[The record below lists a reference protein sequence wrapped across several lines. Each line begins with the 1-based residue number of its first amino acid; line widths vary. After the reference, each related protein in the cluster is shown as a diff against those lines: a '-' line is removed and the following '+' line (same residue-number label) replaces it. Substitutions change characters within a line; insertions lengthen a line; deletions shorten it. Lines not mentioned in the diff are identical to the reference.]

1 MSIFYYLVV
10 FFLVVL
16 LFSSLA
22 FLDLLVREGL
32 ALNELELKEEKNEI
46 FRA

>member
-1 MSIFYYLVV
+1 MFVLYYIVVFILVV
-10 FFLVVL
+10 I